1 MPEKQTYEK
10 DVTGGVQTLDKCKGV
25 NGLPTD
31 QSACD
36 AETAAYNTYAN
47 LRTNKETIDA
57 RKKAAKKGWYK
68 SAGKQDQYNKEVGWE
83 AEAKAKVVTDK
94 WTTDFELLHNNIE
107 NNYHNIKSLEKYC
120 PGAEKL
126 DIKYLSLIKKDNVE
140 AKKLIEKA
148 NIDQRMAEFYNNN
161 DYYNDLLYYIKWV
174 YWVMFLLCVVMLFM
188 SGQYRNIK
196 TYLFFIVLAVFPTV
210 ILNNV
215 ITWANTNI
223 SQVKINTLYFIF
235 LIIGGLTVSLLY
247 YSGNMAM
254 PTEIVKPEIK
264 K

>member
-1 MPEKQTYEK
+1 MPEKKTYEL
-10 DVTGGVQTLDKCKGV
+10 DVMGGIQTLDKCKGI
-25 NGLPTD
+25 NGRPTD
-31 QSACD
+31 MSACD
-36 AETAAYNTYAN
+36 VETTAYNKYADF
-47 LRTNKETIDA
+47 RSKSETIDA
-57 RKKAAKKGWYK
+57 DKRQAKKDWYI
-68 SAGKQDQYNKEVGWE
+68 SADKQSKYNEEVGWE
-83 AEAKAKVVTDK
+83 AEAKAKAITDK
-94 WTTDFELLHNNIE
+94 WQNDFTLLYNNIE
-107 NNYHNIKSLEKYC
+107 NNYHHIKSLEKYC

-140 AKKLIEKA
+140 SKKIIEKA

-161 DYYNDLLYYIKWV
+161 DYYNDILYYIKWL
-174 YWVMFLLCVVMLFM
+174 YWVLFLFCVIMLFM
-188 SGQYRNIK
+188 SGQYRNVK
-196 TYLFFIVLAVFPTV
+196 TYLFFLVLAIFPTV

-254 PTEIVKPEIK
+254 PTEMIKQEIK
-264 K
+264 

>member
-1 MPEKQTYEK
+1 MPKKQTYEK

-31 QSACD
+31 QTACD
-36 AETAAYNTYAN
+36 AETAAYNTYVA
-47 LRTNKETIDA
+47 LRGDKETIDA
-57 RKKAAKKGWYK
+57 RKRAAKKGWYT
-68 SAGKQDQYNKEVGWE
+68 SADKLLQYNEEIGLE

-94 WTTDFELLHNNIE
+94 WNDEFTLLYNNIE
-107 NNYHNIKSLEKYC
+107 NNYHHIKSLEKYC

-126 DIKYLSLIKKDNVE
+126 DMKYLSLIKGDNVE

-161 DYYNDLLYYIKWV
+161 DYYNDILYYIKWL
-174 YWVMFLLCVVMLFM
+174 YWVLFLLCVIMLFM
-188 SGQYRNIK
+188 SGQYKNVK
-196 TYLFFIVLAVFPTV
+196 TYLFFIVLAAFPTV

-235 LIIGGLTVSLLY
+235 LIIGSLTVSLLY

-254 PTEIVKPEIK
+254 PTEMIKQEIK
-264 K
+264 